1 MNFSRQVR
9 LQFTQII
16 TLCGLMFLSAC
27 AGDSGASSPGPGG
40 VVPAVEAVQARFGNL
55 PLKQRVSGVVEAKN
69 QINVYPEL
77 SAVIVE
83 VFVKNGDVVKEGD
96 PLIRLRDREFLERL
110 KQAEAGYQ
118 IAVAQL
124 KQAEARLKEARSELK
139 RRDSLAREGLA
150 SSTDLETAQLD
161 AISAEADVALAQ
173 ARVEQAKA
181 TAEERDE
188 ALSQAL
194 IRSPIR
200 GVVGNRNAE
209 VGMLVTGSTRLFTLG
224 QMDKVRVNVILTDR
238 MLQSIHVGQ
247 RVEIA
252 SDHTP
257 DQVIEAKLSR
267 ISPFLNPVTHTT
279 EAEID
284 LGNPGGTLRSGMFVT
299 VDIYYGE
306 SEQATLVPLSA
317 LYENPEDG
325 LLGVY
330 VADSVPDGVQKTDTS
345 ELMSRDL
352 SEPVNFK
359 FQTVNVV
366 AKGRLEAGIRGVESG
381 QWVITLGQNLLGGKE
396 GMARVRK
403 VTWNWVESLQK
414 VQREDL
420 MEPLV
425 ARQSPTGISQ

>member
-396 GMARVRK
+396 GKIGRASCRERV
-403 VTWNWVESLQK
+403 
-414 VQREDL
+414 
-420 MEPLV
+420 
-425 ARQSPTGISQ
+425 